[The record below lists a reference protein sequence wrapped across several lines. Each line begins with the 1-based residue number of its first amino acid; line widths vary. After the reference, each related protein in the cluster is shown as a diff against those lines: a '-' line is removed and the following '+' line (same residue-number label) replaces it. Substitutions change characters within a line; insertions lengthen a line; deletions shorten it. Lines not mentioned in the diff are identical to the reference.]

1 MACGAVAYLTWTIC
15 VGEGDAGRAVGGGG
29 RRRRWARGVGMAGY
43 VVGFGDRV
51 CEGDPTAGND
61 LGPAAFNGWAGED
74 I

>member
-1 MACGAVAYLTWTIC
+1 
-15 VGEGDAGRAVGGGG
+15 
-29 RRRRWARGVGMAGY
+29 MAGY